1 MLCSYTEREVMLNT
15 GIYTVWRWVEEVMWH
30 KFGAWV
36 GGMFCT
42 KTYTVTLSYKLATRV
57 ELCNKRFSWE
67 TSLVA
72 KTIFDFA
79 CSYCRNVAVQSICRT
94 PNYIKHTDIW

>member
-1 MLCSYTEREVMLNT
+1 MAVGRGSDVAQIL
-15 GIYTVWRWVEEVMWH
+15 GH
-30 KFGAWV
+30 GH

-42 KTYTVTLSYKLATRV
+42 KTYTVALSYKLATRV
-57 ELCNKRFSWE
+57 ELHNKHFSWE

-79 CSYCRNVAVQSICRT
+79 CSYTAVSV
-94 PNYIKHTDIW
+94 KLH